1 MVNLVF
7 VPMFTGRKYSSFAK
21 KCNL

>member
-1 MVNLVF
+1 MVKFLF